1 MPCHISTF
9 LISHRIPRVAQNTP
23 VPPADRA
30 TAGIITALLLLT
42 AAFYADAVTVVR
54 ASRAAHAITSSL
66 AAAAMAFAVN
76 RSLMAAAAAAETES
90 LAQLVMPA
98 SAAWLLCVVGT
109 LLGIFG
115 ARGSGSAGEGG
126 ARQLPMFAVKTVGD
140 DGDVTDDEHTKQVR
154 AAAAALWSVIKHFS
168 TSHPP
173 PLQPHGGMSDRAVAM
188 AFFRHIK
195 RDKSAKRIFAFLSLN
210 FCFMSVV
217 T

>member
-1 MPCHISTF
+1 M
-9 LISHRIPRVAQNTP
+9 
-23 VPPADRA
+23 PPADRA

-115 ARGSGSAGEGG
+115 ARGSGSTGEGG
-126 ARQLPMFAVKTVGD
+126 IRQLPMFAVKTVGD
-140 DGDVTDDEHTKQVR
+140 DGDVTDDEHTKQVH
-154 AAAAALWSVIKHFS
+154 AAASWSMIKHLG